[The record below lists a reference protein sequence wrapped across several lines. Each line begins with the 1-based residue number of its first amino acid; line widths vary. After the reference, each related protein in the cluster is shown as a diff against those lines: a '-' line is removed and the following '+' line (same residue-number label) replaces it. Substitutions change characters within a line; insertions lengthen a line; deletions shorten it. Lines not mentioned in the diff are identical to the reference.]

1 MSAWASAVVAALT
14 TVLYV
19 VVILQEGS
27 NPFWDV
33 FPWVMI
39 MLIGTFAALASAL
52 APDRSVGRF
61 SATAAAI
68 ILAVLGVVA
77 IFSVG
82 VGFLVAAILASLAAV
97 TCRKSDRRAGPGGGT
112 VSGLRSTGT

>member
-1 MSAWASAVVAALT
+1 MSASASTVVAALT

-19 VVILQEGS
+19 VVILQEGD

-52 APDRSVGRF
+52 APDPRVGRF
-61 SATAAAI
+61 SAIAATV
-68 ILAVLGVVA
+68 ILGVLGVVA
-77 IFSVG
+77 IVSVG
-82 VGFLVAAILASLAAV
+82 LGFILASALVLLAAV
-97 TCRKSDRRAGPGGGT
+97 TSSAAAQAP
-112 VSGLRSTGT
+112 